1 MPGSDLK
8 IRSLAAVA
16 GPKLTPFLGADGA
29 DARGSGVGGFPFTG
43 VLTSVFCILYSVF
56 CILYSVF
63 SLLGATV
70 PS

>member
-43 VLTSVFCILYSVF
+43 VLTSDF
-56 CILYSVF
+56 
-63 SLLGATV
+63 
-70 PS
+70 